1 MQSDAN
7 TSRYVDTS
15 SDAQVWHR
23 LKNMRCAEV
32 EVDAG
37 PQSCPENAKPKASN
51 FQKKV
56 ERDTCWKAMIIRSP
70 TSLRN
75 QASEHGSACK
85 DNATSSRRP
94 PCQVRSPTQ
103 TS

>member
-23 LKNMRCAEV
+23 LKNMRRAEV
-32 EVDAG
+32 EVDTE
-37 PQSCPENAKPKASN
+37 PQPCPENAKPKASN

-56 ERDTCWKAMIIRSP
+56 ERAVLESNDSQKS
-70 TSLRN
+70 N
-75 QASEHGSACK
+75 FSAK
-85 DNATSSRRP
+85 SGLGTWERLQGQRHDLP
-94 PCQVRSPTQ
+94 
-103 TS
+103 